1 MNKNKILAGVSAT
14 AIMLTSAGSLVGAIG
29 IPTKDIK
36 YQNTIENLKQD
47 ELGIDLTGVIYW
59 KKGESKLF
67 KYNNNKLEEVKYSD
81 GSIQGTEVKNG
92 DQFLLRNVGT
102 HIDGKNLSV
111 RITLD
116 KMKSSRP
123 DGKNFFGLWI
133 NSIESN
139 VNPNKAITFTTS
151 ENREKAE
158 SAEGEYLFEFLYDE
172 DLTPV
177 EITTGGVFQLYHKTL
192 GSVLKEDL
200 SNKKV
205 LASEKGKEFNTI
217 NEQGELVAI
226 KDVPANIT
234 YNNFDYT
241 GYLGFGTGKQFKL
254 TIKDTDNTK
263 KTVDNFRLF
272 GTYEWSKGVIEKA
285 STMKIKTYFVDE
297 NGIHIAKPILDK
309 EKASKKD
316 IPGYEFIKEEKLSDT
331 EYRYVYK
338 KTPEVVNIT
347 TYFVNEKGD
356 KILDPVKGKDK
367 VEKKD
372 IPGYEFVKEEKL
384 SDTEYR
390 YVYKKTPEVVNITTY
405 FVDEKGDKILEPVKS
420 KNKIEKKDISGYEF
434 VKEEKLS
441 DTEYRYVYK
450 KINKKADVKTGIE
463 NVKNNI
469 VPISVAG
476 ALLLGGLAYFIYKR
490 RK

>member
-14 AIMLTSAGSLVGAIG
+14 VIMLTSAGSLVGAIG
-29 IPTKDIK
+29 VPTKDIK

-47 ELGIDLTGVIYW
+47 DLGVNLTGVIYW

-67 KYNNNKLEEVKYSD
+67 KYNNDKLEEIKYSD
-81 GSIQGTEVKNG
+81 GAIQ
-92 DQFLLRNVGT
+92 GT

-123 DGKNFFGLWI
+123 DGKNFFGLWMS
-133 NSIESN
+133 SIESN

-217 NEQGELVAI
+217 NEKGELVAI

-263 KTVDNFRLF
+263 KPVDNFRLF

-297 NGIHIAKPILDK
+297 GGIYIAKPILDK

-316 IPGYEFIKEEKLSDT
+316 IQGYEFVKEEKLSDT

-356 KILDPVKGKDK
+356 KILEPVKGKDK